1 MQYMLLLYLPE
12 RPEPETPEGEKMFSA
27 MREFAEACRSRGALV
42 GAGPL
47 QRPDAA
53 TTVRVRED
61 ETLLTDGPFAETRE
75 WLAGYFLL
83 ECRDLDEALDLA
95 AACPTASDGSVEVR
109 PMMAPVGVQ
118 A

>member
-1 MQYMLLLYLPE
+1 MHYMLLLYLPE
-12 RPEPETPEGEKMFSA
+12 RPEPETPEGEKMFGA
-27 MREFAEACRSRGALV
+27 VREFVEVCRSRGALV
-42 GAGPL
+42 AAGPL
-47 QRPDAA
+47 QGPDSA

-83 ECRDLDEALDLA
+83 DCRDLDEALELA
-95 AACPTASDGSVEVR
+95 AVCPTARDGSVEVR
-109 PMMAPVGVQ
+109 PMMAPLGVQ